1 MTPVISN
8 KQYDE
13 TLNRKMFYQEI
24 LSILNRFDSRK
35 ENTVS
40 FVVILIVVLFLG
52 YMAVYFGMAEGFILK
67 IQRDL
72 FVIIVGLFYIKYC
85 STQK

>member
-1 MTPVISN
+1 M
-8 KQYDE
+8 Y
-13 TLNRKMFYQEI
+13 YQEI
-24 LSILNRFDSRK
+24 LSILNRIDSRE

-40 FVVILIVVLFLG
+40 FAVILIVVLFLG